1 MIVKAIPKFGAGT
14 DSDGM
19 RADPRDTRTVA
30 GAGAEFAGFH
40 EEIDAAFRPG

>member
-1 MIVKAIPKFGAGT
+1 MIVKAIPKSGAGT

-19 RADPRDTRTVA
+19 GADPRDAWAVA